1 MGDSAR
7 GEVFSDWLRCHFP
20 PDRFRRVAD
29 LAGGKYAPVSKEL
42 ARLGYNVKLFDVRRG
57 TKGSKRYI
65 RVRKDVE
72 AMKVRPGD
80 FNLIV
85 GMHPDECTWHVI
97 RLAREANAPF
107 AVVPCCIKFPF
118 GKPTPETFGF
128 PQWLWWLRQEA
139 TRLGFR
145 VEQTTLPIKG
155 KNILLV
161 GKPTG
166 RTRP

>member
-7 GEVFSDWLRCHFP
+7 GEVLAEWLRRRFP

-42 ARLGYNVKLFDVRRG
+42 VRLGYHVKLFDVRRG

-80 FNLIV
+80 FNLVV

-97 RLAREANAPF
+97 RLAREANVPF
-107 AVVPCCIKFPF
+107 AVVPCCIKFPY
-118 GKPTPETFGF
+118 GKVAPEGFGF
-128 PQWLWWLRQEA
+128 PQWLGWLRQEA
-139 TRLGFR
+139 ARMGFET
-145 VEQTTLPIKG
+145 EQFMLPIKG
-155 KNILLV
+155 KNVLLV
-161 GKPTG
+161 GKPTR
-166 RTRP
+166 RTP